1 MRPVTSF
8 ELSQKSIQPR
18 TADIVTMSA
27 VLFFLPWTAGVPSD
41 RPSDTACNVPWSHV
55 TDAHADTLP
64 DSPNNK
70 KRKKHIRTTQ

>member
-27 VLFFLPWTAGVPSD
+27 VLFFLSWTAGVPSG
-41 RPSDTACNVPWSHV
+41 RPSDTTCNVPWSHV
-55 TDAHADTLP
+55 IDAHTDTLP
-64 DSPNNK
+64 DSPQQQK
-70 KRKKHIRTTQ
+70 EEKHIRTTQ